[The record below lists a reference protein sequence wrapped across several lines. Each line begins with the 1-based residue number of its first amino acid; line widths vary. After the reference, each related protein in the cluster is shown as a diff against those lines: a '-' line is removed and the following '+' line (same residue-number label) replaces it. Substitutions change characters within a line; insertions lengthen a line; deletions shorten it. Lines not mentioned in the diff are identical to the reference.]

1 MQKKLVLI
9 LGIVIIAGA
18 LGYLAFGKL
27 ENNIVYFVTPSE
39 LLAKGEVAFGK
50 PVRLGG
56 MVKKGTIE
64 WDAQNTLLQFQMND
78 GTKEI
83 AIISHETPP
92 QMFQDEMGVVVEGK
106 LSPDGIFR
114 ADRLMV
120 RHSNEYRPPKEGE
133 KPAVIYKDLVD
144 TN

>member
-106 LSPDGIFR
+106 LSPDGTFQ

-120 RHSNEYRPPKEGE
+120 RHSDEYRPPKEGE